1 MGSAHSIVAKLPVL
15 YILAVVHSP
24 GSVWCTEGGGAGGL
38 GYMYMHSPGLR
49 TEGGGAGGLG
59 YMYTHQV

>member
-38 GYMYMHSPGLR
+38 GYMYMHSPGLVLR
-49 TEGGGAGGLG
+49 VVVLED
-59 YMYTHQV
+59 